1 MREPSEP
8 PSAASAAIA
17 ASATPATIATLAAWL
32 PQARWFAGKH
42 ADGARAISVHDE
54 LATPAGKILLVDVAV
69 GAGEPERYV
78 VPVDAAGVDA
88 AASPAFATW
97 LVRVVRGG
105 LRVEAGRGAIVGRLV
120 GTAGGGGATA
130 TPAITAVHLLGVD
143 ASNTSL
149 LVDLGE
155 AGPGLVGLVFKL
167 LRRCRPGIQP
177 EVEVGE
183 FLALHTP
190 WSGAARL
197 RGWLEYVPS
206 DAAEAPTVLATIHD
220 AVPASESAWDRLGP
234 LVAGGGLHGPDRDR
248 VLAIVG
254 RLGRATAEMHA
265 ALASRPDIPAFAP
278 EPATTRHWQAE
289 AAGMV
294 ARLAAVARL
303 ARERADR
310 HPEPLRGRLLRFAER
325 EGAFA
330 SRLKGLATF
339 PADLCLIRI
348 HGDYHLGQVLLDATD
363 APAIIDFEGEP
374 GRPLAD
380 RRAKVAACRDVAGMC
395 RSFDYLLR
403 HAALHGGRPW
413 QAADLRLLETTFLT
427 AYAAHAAGGC
437 WWPARDVDL
446 ILEAFTL
453 DKAIY
458 ELAYEMNHRPDWI
471 DVPLAALDAA

>member
-8 PSAASAAIA
+8 PSAASA
-17 ASATPATIATLAAWL
+17 TIATVAAWL

-42 ADGARAISVHDE
+42 ADGARAISIHDE
-54 LATPAGKILLVDVAV
+54 LATPAGKVLLVDVAV

-78 VPVDAAGVDA
+78 VPVDAAGADA
-88 AASPAFATW
+88 AASRAFATW

-105 LRVEAGRGAIVGRLV
+105 LRVEAGRGAIVGRLAE
-120 GTAGGGGATA
+120 TPGGATG

-155 AGPGLVGLVFKL
+155 AGPGLVSLVFKL

-197 RGWLEYVPS
+197 RGWLEYVPD

-220 AVPASESAWDRLGP
+220 AVPASVSAWDRLGP

-248 VLAIVG
+248 LLAIVA
-254 RLGRATAEMHA
+254 RLGLATAAMHA

-278 EPATTRHWQAE
+278 EPATPRHWQAE

-303 ARERADR
+303 ARAQADR
-310 HPEPLRGRLLRFAER
+310 HPEPLRGRLLRFAAR

-330 SRLKGLATF
+330 SRLKGLAAC

-348 HGDYHLGQVLLDATD
+348 HGDYHLGQVLLDAAD

-403 HAALHGGRPW
+403 HAALHGGGPW
-413 QAADLRLLETTFLT
+413 QAADLRLLETTFLA

-437 WWPARDVDL
+437 WWPARDADGL
-446 ILEAFTL
+446 LEVFTL

>member
-17 ASATPATIATLAAWL
+17 ASATPATIATIAAWL

-120 GTAGGGGATA
+120 GTPGGGGATG

-206 DAAEAPTVLATIHD
+206 DAAKAPTVLATIHD

-265 ALASRPDIPAFAP
+265 ALASRPDTPPFAP

-303 ARERADR
+303 ARGQADR

-330 SRLKGLATF
+330 SRLKGLAAF

-403 HAALHGGRPW
+403 HAALHGGGPW

>member
-17 ASATPATIATLAAWL
+17 ASATPATIATIAAWL

-120 GTAGGGGATA
+120 GTPGGGGATG

-197 RGWLEYVPS
+197 RGWLEYVPG
-206 DAAEAPTVLATIHD
+206 DAAKAPTVLATIHD

-265 ALASRPDIPAFAP
+265 ALASRPDIPPFAP

-303 ARERADR
+303 ARGQADR
-310 HPEPLRGRLLRFAER
+310 HPEPLRGRLLRFAAR

-330 SRLKGLATF
+330 SRLNGLATF

-363 APAIIDFEGEP
+363 APVIIDFEGEP

-403 HAALHGGRPW
+403 HAALHGGGPW

>member
-17 ASATPATIATLAAWL
+17 ASATPATIATIAAWL

-120 GTAGGGGATA
+120 GTPGGGGATG

-265 ALASRPDIPAFAP
+265 ALASRPDIPPFAP

-303 ARERADR
+303 ARGQADR

-330 SRLKGLATF
+330 SRLKGLAAF

-403 HAALHGGRPW
+403 HAALHGGGPW

-446 ILEAFTL
+446 ILKAFTL